1 MEHLIATMN
10 PDLLVYAGAGGLF
23 LGFLFLLL
31 FVYRRVRWLI
41 SLLGRNRAGA
51 PELLAS
57 LRNFLLILVW
67 TSIFGML
74 CFFGFFLGTYHAFTY
89 EKPIAEI
96 AVEPATEPG
105 TVEVTLTEFA
115 PPLKRQYLIRGEQWM
130 IEGDILK
137 WKNWLQLWGLHNRYR
152 LTRLRGRHSQ
162 VAAELREKPT
172 VYKLVEKEGDPL
184 WALLYEYGHQLP
196 FVSTAYGSAVFQSAG
211 KNKRFLIAI
220 SPAGFTV
227 RPK

>member
-1 MEHLIATMN
+1 MEHLIAGIN
-10 PDLLVYAGAGGLF
+10 PDILVYAGAGGLL
-23 LGFLFLLL
+23 LGLLFLLL

-41 SLLGRNRAGA
+41 SLLGKNRAGA
-51 PELLAS
+51 PGLLAS
-57 LRNFLLILVW
+57 LRNFVLILLW

-89 EKPIAEI
+89 EKPVAEI
-96 AVEPATEPG
+96 AVESAAEPN
-105 TVEVTLTEFA
+105 TVKVTLTEFA
-115 PPLKRQYLIRGEQWM
+115 PPLERQYLIRGDQWM

-137 WKNWLQLWGLHNRYR
+137 WESWLQLWGFGNRYR

-162 VAAELREKPT
+162 VEAELREKPT
-172 VYKLVEKEGDPL
+172 IYRLVERERDPL
-184 WALLYEYGHQLP
+184 WALLYEYGHRLP
-196 FVSTAYGSAVFQSAG
+196 FVSTVHGSAVFQSAE

-220 SPAGFTV
+220 SAAGFTV